1 MASNISVVK
10 DNEDDVVIDGV
21 KVLNKTVIRGDD
33 GDEFGRDAKELKSL
47 GGTSAAFKAKVT
59 RELKKFQQGADGAA
73 SKQIYEKEFYSGYDA
88 FDVVIPPHNLEHLTK
103 LYEISSTN
111 YAACNAKVAN
121 IAGLGYKFTE
131 TRKTKRKLEEANGN
145 QARIKKIRK
154 QLEIHREE
162 LIELFDAFNEED
174 TFSET
179 LVKVWRDYEATG
191 NGYIEI
197 GRKKNGVIGYVG
209 HAPSKTIRVRRKRD
223 GFVQISGYETQF
235 FAPFG
240 KAGTNPLGGG
250 KPNEII
256 HIKKYSP
263 TTTYYGVPD
272 IIAAQ
277 QAVAGNEF
285 AARFNLDFFENMAVP
300 RHVIVLKGA
309 KLGAQSEEALLTFL
323 ETGLKGQNHRSLYIP
338 LPADTDG
345 NKVELKFEKI
355 MSDVQDSSFTNYRKD
370 NRDDILSVHRV
381 PITKISVG
389 DGATLSVAKD
399 AEKTFLEEV
408 CRPEQ
413 SMLEKK
419 VNLITKEFSDAF
431 ELDLNEMTLSDE
443 DTRSKIDD
451 RDRKAG
457 IKTANEVRIERGMPT
472 IEGGDELFD
481 LNGKAKESVL
491 AEETA
496 NRQRDT
502 TRTANATDSNGQGR
516 NPKGEGRTEGT
527 A

>member
-1 MASNISVVK
+1 MATNISVV
-10 DNEDDVVIDGV
+10 EDKEVEEINGVRTLFKQVI
-21 KVLNKTVIRGDD
+21 KGDD
-33 GDEFGRDAKELKSL
+33 GDEFAKDAKELKSL
-47 GGTSAAFKAKVT
+47 GGTNAAFKARVT
-59 RELKKFQQGADGAA
+59 REIKKFQQGADGAA
-73 SKQIYEKEFYSGYDA
+73 SKQIYDKEFYSGYDA
-88 FDVVIPPHNLEHLTK
+88 FDVVIPPYNLEHLTK

-131 TRKTKRKLEEANGN
+131 TRKTKRKLEEANGKPDK
-145 QARIKKIRK
+145 IKRMRK
-154 QLEIHREE
+154 TLEIHREE
-162 LIELFDAFNEED
+162 LIDIFDGFNKED

-179 LVKVWRDYEATG
+179 LVKVWRDYESTG
-191 NGYIEI
+191 NGYIEV
-197 GRKKNGVIGYVG
+197 GRKKNGQIGYVG
-209 HAPSKTIRVRRKRD
+209 HVPSKTIRIRRKRD

-285 AARFNLDFFENMAVP
+285 AARYNLDFFENMAVP
-300 RHVIVLKGA
+300 RHAVILKGA
-309 KLGAQSEEALLTFL
+309 KLGTQSENALLSFL
-323 ETGLKGQNHRSLYIP
+323 ETGLKGQNHRSIYIP
-338 LPADTDG
+338 LPADTGD

-355 MSDVQDSSFTNYRKD
+355 MSDVQDSSFTSYRKD

-381 PITKISVG
+381 PITKISVS
-389 DGATLSVAKD
+389 DGASLAISKD

-419 VNLITKEFSDAF
+419 VNLITDEFSDAF
-431 ELDLNEMTLSDE
+431 ILDLNEMTLSDE

-481 LNGKAKESVL
+481 LNGSAKTK
-491 AEETA
+491 AEETT

-502 TRTANATDSNGQGR
+502 SRTANATDSAGRAR

-527 A
+527 S

>member
-1 MASNISVVK
+1 MAANISVV
-10 DNEDDVVIDGV
+10 EDEDVTEINGV
-21 KVLNKTVIRGDD
+21 KTLAKKVIKGDD
-33 GDEFGRDAKELKSL
+33 GDEFGKNAKELKSL

-59 RELKKFQQGADGAA
+59 RELKKFQQGADGAE
-73 SKQIYEKEFYSGYDA
+73 SKQIYDKEFYSGYDA
-88 FDVVIPPHNLEHLTK
+88 FDVVIPPYNLEYLTK
-103 LYEISSTN
+103 LYEISSPN

-131 TRKTKRKLEEANGN
+131 TRKTKRKLEESNGKPDK
-145 QARIKKIRK
+145 IKRMRK
-154 QLEIHREE
+154 TLELHREE
-162 LIELFDAFNEED
+162 LLDIFDSFNQED

-179 LVKVWRDYEATG
+179 LVKVWRDYESTG
-191 NGYIEI
+191 NGYIEV

-209 HAPSKTIRVRRKRD
+209 HVPSKTIRVRRERD
-223 GFVQISGYETQF
+223 GFVQISGYKTQF

-272 IIAAQ
+272 IIAAK

-300 RHVIVLKGA
+300 RHVVILKGA
-309 KLGAQSEEALLTFL
+309 KLGTQSEQALLSFL

-338 LPADTDG
+338 LPADTGD
-345 NKVELKFEKI
+345 NKVEIKFEKI

-381 PITKISVG
+381 PITKISVS
-389 DGATLSVAKD
+389 DGASLAISKD

-419 VNLITKEFSDAF
+419 VNMITREFTDAF
-431 ELDLNEMTLSDE
+431 DLDLNEMTLSDE

-481 LNGKAKESVL
+481 LNGSAKTK
-491 AEETA
+491 AEETT

-502 TRTANATDSNGQGR
+502 DRTANATDSAGRAR

-527 A
+527 S